1 MAYVSKEK
9 KEKIVAQLKKV
20 VPKSWKY
27 TVSVNHHSTICFN
40 LKSAPVPF
48 TEILNARHRKWT
60 IERNARLGWANAADE
75 YANSNHFEIER
86 LNIDEVEGL
95 GDDVKAVIKA
105 ISAALNIDNFDKSD
119 IMTDYFHVGH
129 YVRLNIGRWNQPY
142 INSAAVEA
150 EAVAA

>member
-20 VPKSWKY
+20 VPKTWKY
-27 TVSVNHHSTICFN
+27 TVSVNHHSTLCFN

-60 IERNARLGWANAADE
+60 KERNERLGWANTDE
-75 YANSNHFEIER
+75 YQDSNHFEIER
-86 LNIDEVEGL
+86 LEIDKVEGL
-95 GDDVKAVIKA
+95 NDDVKAVIKA
-105 ISAALNIDNFDKSD
+105 ISAAINIDNFDNSD
-119 IMTDYFHVGH
+119 SQTDYFHVGH
-129 YVRLNIGRWNQPY
+129 YVQLNIGRWGRPY